1 MTEVAEAPQ
10 KSSSVSRWKQL
21 GKPQPI
27 TLPSGTVVKIK
38 VPDLAEMLR
47 AGEVPNEL
55 VAVAAEARDDIAP
68 SGFDLERVKEATDFM
83 RFLVSA
89 TVVEPKISPEDVPE
103 LPVLDRDVILEFA
116 LRQRDT
122 DAVGHQLYGLELL
135 ADWRRFRGRGTG
147 D

>member
-1 MTEVAEAPQ
+1 VTEATKTPPAVN
-10 KSSSVSRWKQL
+10 RWKAL

-27 TLPSGTVVKIK
+27 TLPSGIEVKIK

-55 VAVAAEARDDIAP
+55 IKVAAEARDDIAP
-68 SGFDLERVKEATDFM
+68 GGFDMEKVKEATDFM
-83 RFLVSA
+83 RFLVAA
-89 TVVEPKISPEDVPE
+89 TVAEPDITPEDVPD
-103 LPVLDRDVILEFA
+103 LPVLDRDMILEFA

-122 DAVGHQLYGLELL
+122 DAVGHQLYGLEKL
-135 ADWRRFRGRGTG
+135 DSWVRFRRRGAG